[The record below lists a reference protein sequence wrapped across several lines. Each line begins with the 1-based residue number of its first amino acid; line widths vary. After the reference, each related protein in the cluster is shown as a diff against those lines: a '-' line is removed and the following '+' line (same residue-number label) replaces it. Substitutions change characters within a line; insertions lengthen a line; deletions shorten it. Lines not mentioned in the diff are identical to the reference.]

1 MNVFHPLSEASLPKA
16 EQSKKTLKRTQ
27 STTKIAPSTEEPK
40 AEPNQI
46 IMIQDVNEPKEEKPK
61 RKLSE
66 KQLEALAR
74 GRAKNPRF
82 HPKV

>member
-1 MNVFHPLSEASLPKA
+1 MSS
-16 EQSKKTLKRTQ
+16 KTLKRTQ
-27 STTKIAPSTEEPK
+27 STTKIAPSTD
-40 AEPNQI
+40 EPNQI

>member
-1 MNVFHPLSEASLPKA
+1 MRS
-16 EQSKKTLKRTQ
+16 KTLKRTV
-27 STTKIAPSTEEPK
+27 STTKIAPSTDET
-40 AEPNQI
+40 NQI
-46 IMIQDVNEPKEEKPK
+46 IMIQDVNEPKEEKQK

>member
-1 MNVFHPLSEASLPKA
+1 M
-16 EQSKKTLKRTQ
+16 SKQTLKRTQ
-27 STTKIAPSTEEPK
+27 STTKIAPSTDESTSPKEPK

>member
-1 MNVFHPLSEASLPKA
+1 MSS
-16 EQSKKTLKRTQ
+16 KTLKRTV
-27 STTKIAPSTEEPK
+27 STTKIAPSTDEPKNSVQSTSRKEPK